1 MFSRNCI
8 ILLVLLGIS
17 FPIRIQSQSVDLE
30 KIKEELQKN
39 VQIPASLQ
47 NVTLPSIDEIKR
59 VAKDKCAKV
68 SGGDAAYE
76 AIERGVEDLKTCT
89 SGLVDVEQ
97 LQKEI
102 HDAEPRGELDTVFN
116 KYCRKRDT
124 ATGCMET
131 FTALLEPC
139 LQPNE
144 IEAKQTFV
152 NMFKKF
158 LNFVCYKDGDHIALF
173 IAEKGPEC
181 FDQRKDDL
189 INCVNSTFTSYVP
202 ADLNTNALPTVLPE
216 LVIGQKQCE

>member
-1 MFSRNCI
+1 MIRRNCL
-8 ILLVLLGIS
+8 ILVIFLGIS
-17 FPIRIQSQSVDLE
+17 FPIRIHSDSIDLE
-30 KIKEELQKN
+30 KLKEHLPKDLQ
-39 VQIPASLQ
+39 VPASLQ
-47 NVTLPSIDEIKR
+47 NVTLPSVDELKR
-59 VAKDKCAKV
+59 LVKDKCAKV

-76 AIERGVEDLKTCT
+76 AIERGAEDFKTCT

-97 LQKEI
+97 LQNEIKE
-102 HDAEPRGELDTVFN
+102 AEPKGELDTVFN

-124 ATGCMET
+124 ATGCLET
-131 FTALLEPC
+131 FTKLLEPC

-144 IEAKQTFV
+144 IDGKQTFV

-189 INCVNSTFTSYVP
+189 INCVNSTFTEYIP
-202 ADLNTNALPTVLPE
+202 ADLNTNALPTTIPE